1 MRRSLIYN
9 RGDGAPWWKESAR
22 RQMSKII
29 DKHDPRFET
38 TEAARVAGLSQQN
51 VLRYRREF
59 ELLGGSK
66 PGVQSKGYR
75 LSLCEVLIVVTVGAL
90 IRRGMDPKDAC
101 KAENFLLEAT
111 FAGLL
116 EGEPMSPIFGFHA
129 KGRDPGI
136 EASLYFWGRDQTL
149 GEILD
154 QTPGGVMVLDLERII
169 AHTLRSLRIEI
180 RKTAS

>member
-1 MRRSLIYN
+1 V
-9 RGDGAPWWKESAR
+9 P
-22 RQMSKII
+22 KII
-29 DKHDPRFET
+29 DKNDPEFET
-38 TEAARVAGLSQQN
+38 TEAAHVAGLSQQN

-59 ELLGGSK
+59 GLLGGSE

-101 KAENFLLEAT
+101 KAENFHLELQ

-154 QTPGGVMVLDLERII
+154 QTPGGVMLLDLEKII
-169 AHTLRSLRIEI
+169 AHTLKALRLEV
-180 RKTAS
+180 RKATS